1 MRANEP
7 VPLANSGWRFFRK
20 KFVRLGRIPESF
32 AEAPLFHMLTPP
44 SSSPRETHEIFMQLL
59 ARHEPVI
66 RGYLRSLVS
75 RAADVDELMP
85 DVALVAW
92 RKFSELREPEAF
104 PRWACVI
111 ARYEALR
118 FHRDRARDRLVLDEA
133 VIAKLADEGAGETP
147 LRARQMAALEV
158 CVDGLPAER
167 RELLLACYAT
177 ETAIKDVAAQT
188 GRTVDG
194 LYQLLRRIRVDV
206 QRCVEGTLKQEA
218 SS

>member
-1 MRANEP
+1 MLP
-7 VPLANSGWRFFRK
+7 PLLLSPG
-20 KFVRLGRIPESF
+20 ES
-32 AEAPLFHMLTPP
+32 
-44 SSSPRETHEIFMQLL
+44 HEIFMQLL

-118 FHRDRARDRLVLDEA
+118 FRRDRARDRLVLDEA

-158 CVDGLPAER
+158 CVDRGRDQGCRGPDRPHR
-167 RELLLACYAT
+167 RWALS
-177 ETAIKDVAAQT
+177 IVAAHPR
-188 GRTVDG
+188 GCAA
-194 LYQLLRRIRVDV
+194 LR
-206 QRCVEGTLKQEA
+206 
-218 SS
+218 

>member
-1 MRANEP
+1 MSH
-7 VPLANSGWRFFRK
+7 L
-20 KFVRLGRIPESF
+20 
-32 AEAPLFHMLTPP
+32 
-44 SSSPRETHEIFMQLL
+44 SSPAPRAQHEIFMQLL

-75 RAADVDELMP
+75 RASDVDELMP

-92 RKFSELREPEAF
+92 RKFSELRDPEAF

-118 FHRDRARDRLVLDEA
+118 FRRDRARDRLFLDEA
-133 VIAKLADEGAGETP
+133 VIARLADEGAGESA
-147 LRARQMAALEV
+147 LRARQMAALES
-158 CVDGLPAER
+158 CIGRLPAER
-167 RELLLACYAT
+167 RELLLSCYCSD
-177 ETAIKDVAAQT
+177 TAIKDVASAS

-194 LYQLLRRIRVDV
+194 LYQLLRRIRMDV
-206 QRCVEGTLKQEA
+206 QRCVEGTLNQEA

>member
-1 MRANEP
+1 MSHPFSA
-7 VPLANSGWRFFRK
+7 
-20 KFVRLGRIPESF
+20 
-32 AEAPLFHMLTPP
+32 MLPPP
-44 SSSPRETHEIFMQLL
+44 SSDPRESHEVFMQLL

-75 RAADVDELMP
+75 RAADVEELMP

-92 RKFSELREPEAF
+92 RKFSELHEPEAF

-118 FHRDRARDRLVLDEA
+118 LRRDRARDRLVLDEA
-133 VIAKLADEGAGETP
+133 VIARLADEGAGETP

-158 CVDGLPAER
+158 CVARLPAER
-167 RELLLACYAT
+167 RELLLACYAS
-177 ETAIKDVAAQT
+177 ETAINHIATQT

-206 QRCVEGTLKQEA
+206 QRCVEGTLNQEA

>member
-1 MRANEP
+1 MLP
-7 VPLANSGWRFFRK
+7 PMPL
-20 KFVRLGRIPESF
+20 
-32 AEAPLFHMLTPP
+32 PP
-44 SSSPRETHEIFMQLL
+44 SESQADSFMQLL

-75 RAADVDELMP
+75 RTADVDELMP

-118 FHRDRARDRLVLDEA
+118 FRRDRARDRLVLDEA

-158 CVDGLPAER
+158 CVEDLPAER

-177 ETAIKDVAAQT
+177 EAAIKDVAAQT

-194 LYQLLRRIRVDV
+194 LYQVLRRIRVDV

>member
-1 MRANEP
+1 MNPR
-7 VPLANSGWRFFRK
+7 LWQIRSGQFFRK
-20 KFVRLGRIPESF
+20 KFVRLGWMPESF
-32 AEAPLFHMLTPP
+32 TEAPLFRMLTPP
-44 SSSPRETHEIFMQLL
+44 SSSPRESHEIFMQLL

-118 FHRDRARDRLVLDEA
+118 FRRDRARDRLVLDEA
-133 VIAKLADEGAGETP
+133 VIEALADEAAAEMPLHQRRLVALESCFEKLPDARRELVITAYTP
-147 LRARQMAALEV
+147 GTSQKDLARQM
-158 CVDGLPAER
+158 
-167 RELLLACYAT
+167 
-177 ETAIKDVAAQT
+177 
-188 GRTVDG
+188 GRTEG
-194 LYQLLRRIRVDV
+194 ALYQLLSRIR
-206 QRCVEGTLKQEA
+206 QELWRCVELTLAKEAGT
-218 SS
+218 S

>member
-1 MRANEP
+1 
-7 VPLANSGWRFFRK
+7 
-20 KFVRLGRIPESF
+20 
-32 AEAPLFHMLTPP
+32 MLTPP

-118 FHRDRARDRLVLDEA
+118 FHRDRA
-133 VIAKLADEGAGETP
+133 
-147 LRARQMAALEV
+147 
-158 CVDGLPAER
+158 
-167 RELLLACYAT
+167 AT
-177 ETAIKDVAAQT
+177 GSCST
-188 GRTVDG
+188 RP
-194 LYQLLRRIRVDV
+194 
-206 QRCVEGTLKQEA
+206 
-218 SS
+218 

>member
-1 MRANEP
+1 M
-7 VPLANSGWRFFRK
+7 
-20 KFVRLGRIPESF
+20 IESF
-32 AEAPLFHMLTPP
+32 CVCMLPP
-44 SSSPRETHEIFMQLL
+44 KSRPFGESHEIFMQLL

-75 RAADVDELMP
+75 RAADVDDLMP

-118 FHRDRARDRLVLDEA
+118 FRRDRARDRLVLDEA

-158 CVDGLPAER
+158 CVGRLPAER
-167 RELLLACYAT
+167 RELLLACYAS
-177 ETAIKDVAAQT
+177 EAAIKDVAAQT

-206 QRCVEGTLKQEA
+206 QRCVEGTLQTEA
-218 SS
+218 SL

>member
-1 MRANEP
+1 
-7 VPLANSGWRFFRK
+7 
-20 KFVRLGRIPESF
+20 
-32 AEAPLFHMLTPP
+32 
-44 SSSPRETHEIFMQLL
+44 MQLL

-133 VIAKLADEGAGETP
+133 VIAKLADDAGITKTQANATIDSFVSAVTKT
-147 LRARQMAALEV
+147 LKGGGKVTLVGFGTFSVTKRAARN
-158 CVDGLPAER
+158 GRNP
-167 RELLLACYAT
+167 
-177 ETAIKDVAAQT
+177 QT
-188 GRTVDG
+188 GAVIKIKAKKVAKFKAG
-194 LYQLLRRIRVDV
+194 KEL
-206 QRCVEGTLKQEA
+206 
-218 SS
+218 SSKI